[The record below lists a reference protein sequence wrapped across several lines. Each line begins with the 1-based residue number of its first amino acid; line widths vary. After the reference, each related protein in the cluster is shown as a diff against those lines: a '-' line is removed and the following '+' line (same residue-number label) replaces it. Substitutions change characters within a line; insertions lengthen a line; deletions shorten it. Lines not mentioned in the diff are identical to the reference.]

1 MAPAELERTAQR
13 SVIDRLIDTEPT
25 NASDATI
32 TLAQSVREVK
42 RALSRDLEWLLNT
55 RRIVEPAP
63 ETCPELRRSLYHYG
77 LPDITSSAA
86 ASTDARNWLRR
97 QVEETIAL
105 FEPRLANVRV
115 TVRDSDEAGR
125 REVRFVVEAVLQ
137 MEPSPEQ
144 VVFDTVL
151 EVASATFAIEGGRDA

>member
-25 NASDATI
+25 NATDPPA

-42 RALSRDLEWLLNT
+42 RALRRDLEWLLNT
-55 RRIVEPAP
+55 RRIVEQAP
-63 ETCPELRRSLYHYG
+63 EAFPEVRQSLYHFG
-77 LPDITSSAA
+77 LPDVTSSAA
-86 ASTDARNWLRR
+86 GSTDARNWLRR

-105 FEPRLANVRV
+105 FEPRLTNVHV
-115 TVRDSDEAGR
+115 TLGDADDPGR

-137 MEPSPEQ
+137 MDPSPEQ

-151 EVASATFAIEGGRDA
+151 EMSSATFAVEGGGDA

>member
-25 NASDATI
+25 NAQDTTP

-42 RALSRDLEWLLNT
+42 RALRRDLEWLLNT
-55 RRIVEPAP
+55 RRVIEPAP
-63 ETCPELRRSLYHYG
+63 EACPELRRSIYHYG
-77 LPDITSSAA
+77 LPDLTSLAA
-86 ASTDARNWLRR
+86 HSVDARNTLRR

-105 FEPRLANVRV
+105 FEPRLTNVHV
-115 TVRDSDEAGR
+115 TVTDVGEPGR
-125 REVRFVVEAVLQ
+125 REVRFAIEAVLQ
-137 MEPSPEQ
+137 MDPTPEQ

-151 EVASATFAIEGGRDA
+151 EMSSATFAVEGNADA

>member
-1 MAPAELERTAQR
+1 MAPAEFERTAQH

-25 NASDATI
+25 NANDASLG
-32 TLAQSVREVK
+32 LAQSVREVK
-42 RALSRDLEWLLNT
+42 RALRRDLEWLLNT
-55 RRIVEPAP
+55 RRIVELAP

-77 LPDITSSAA
+77 VPDITSSAA

-97 QVEETIAL
+97 QVEETISL
-105 FEPRLANVRV
+105 FEPRLTNVRV
-115 TVRDSDEAGR
+115 TVSDSDEPGR

-137 MEPSPEQ
+137 MEPSAEQ

-151 EVASATFAIEGGRDA
+151 EVSSATFAVKGGADA